1 MTIGETVILT
11 ENNTIRFSIK
21 KQDRFY
27 NIINIAHLHQNI
39 LSDYN
44 Y

>member
-1 MTIGETVILT
+1 VTIGEADILT

-27 NIINIAHLHQNI
+27 SIKCMMAHLNQNI
-39 LSDYN
+39 SSD
-44 Y
+44 